1 MITQHLT
8 ASDLMI
14 GDYIT
19 IKDSL
24 ETDDSPLIFR
34 VVCPGYDGGNG
45 ALVLLKGEEACDE
58 IGIDEEWCG
67 IPLTPEILEK
77 NGIKLLEVGD
87 NGAATPA
94 KDRNR
99 FEKWAIHTQWKDTY
113 LWYDRQ
119 AKYWHLSNMG
129 AARLH
134 FVHELQHALRLC
146 EINKEIEL

>member
-1 MITQHLT
+1 MKAT
-8 ASDLMI
+8 DLMI
-14 GDYIT
+14 GDWVTFRDDPNIP
-19 IKDSL
+19 IKIWGINEDG
-24 ETDDSPLIFR
+24 TAFAFIDKDRPL
-34 VVCPGYDGGNG
+34 
-45 ALVLLKGEEACDE
+45 DE
-58 IGIDEEWCG
+58 IAIDDEIIG
-67 IPLTPEILEK
+67 IPLTSEILEK
-77 NGIKLLEVGD
+77 NEIKLLEVGD

-134 FVHELQHALRLC
+134 FVHELQHALKLC
-146 EINKEIEL
+146 GIDKEIVL